1 MSSKKRVDLVLVNPG
16 NRKKIYQSLSKNLS
30 AIEPPVWAGLMATF
44 MRNKGFSVEI
54 IDGSAFGLSPEE
66 IASQIAYLNPVL
78 TAVVVY
84 GHQPSASTQVM
95 PGASAVCSAI
105 KEHTPQQPVL
115 LVGGHVAALPER
127 TLREEKADF
136 VASGEGLYTME
147 GLVLALKASAPKLTL
162 ANTTY
167 SKVPD
172 LWYWDEKTI
181 KTTFPAPLLR
191 KLDQEMP
198 GISWD
203 LLPMETYRAHNWHC
217 FGDLQREPYA
227 ALYTTLG
234 CPFHCSFC
242 CIQAPFKSGEKARG
256 YRASVNSY
264 RFWSPQRVIE
274 EIDILVNEY
283 GVRNIKIAD
292 EMFVLNKRHVI
303 GICDLI
309 IERGYDLNIWAY
321 TRVDTVKDGMIDK
334 LKRAGV
340 NWLAF
345 GIEAASE
352 RVRDEVQKGVGQEDI
367 FAVIKKVQ
375 DAGIYVIGNYIFGL
389 PEDDHDTMQQTL
401 DMALELNCEFG
412 NFYSAMAYPGSELY
426 QTAMREGW
434 ALPETWSGYSQ
445 HAFDSLPLPT
455 KYLSA
460 AEVLRFRD
468 DAFQTY
474 YNHQPYLEMI
484 HTKFGQA
491 TVDHITDMASHKLE
505 RMYAK

>member
-1 MSSKKRVDLVLVNPG
+1 MNSNKRVDLVLVNPA
-16 NRKKIYQSLSKNLS
+16 NRNKIYQSLSNNLS
-30 AIEPPVWAGLMATF
+30 AIEQPVWAGLMATF
-44 MRNKGFSVEI
+44 MGNKGFSVEI
-54 IDGSAFGLSPEE
+54 IDGSALGLSPEE

-95 PGASAVCSAI
+95 PGASAVCRAI

-127 TLREEKADF
+127 TLREEEADF

-147 GLVLALKASAPKLTL
+147 GLVLALKASET
-162 ANTTY
+162 NY

-172 LWYWDEKTI
+172 LWYWDEETI
-181 KTTFPAPLLR
+181 KKTFPAPLLR
-191 KLDQEMP
+191 NLDQQMA

-203 LLPMETYRAHNWHC
+203 LLPIEKYRAHNWHC
-217 FGDLQREPYA
+217 FGDLQRQPYA
-227 ALYTTLG
+227 AIYTTLG
-234 CPFHCSFC
+234 CPYHCSFC
-242 CIQAPFKSGEKARG
+242 CIQTPFKSGEKARG
-256 YRASVNSY
+256 YKASVNSY
-264 RFWSPQRVIE
+264 RFWSPQAVIK
-274 EIDILVNEY
+274 EIDILVNQY
-283 GVRNIKIAD
+283 GVRNVKIAD
-292 EMFVLNKRHVI
+292 EMFVLNKRHVM

-334 LKRAGV
+334 LKQAGV

-389 PEDDHDTMQQTL
+389 PEDDHETMQETL

-412 NFYSAMAYPGSELY
+412 NFYSAMAYPGSDLY
-426 QTAMREGW
+426 QTAIREGW
-434 ALPETWSGYSQ
+434 ALPESWAGYSQ
-445 HAFDSLPLPT
+445 HAVDTLPLPT

-468 DAFQTY
+468 NAFQTY

-484 HTKFGQA
+484 RAKFGDE
-491 TVDHITDMASHKLE
+491 TVAHITDMASHKLE
-505 RMYAK
+505 RKYV